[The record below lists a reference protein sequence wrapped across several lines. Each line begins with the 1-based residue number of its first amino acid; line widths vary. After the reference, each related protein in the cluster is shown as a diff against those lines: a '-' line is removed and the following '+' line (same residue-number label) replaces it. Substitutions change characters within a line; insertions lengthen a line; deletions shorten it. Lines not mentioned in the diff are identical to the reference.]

1 MAVLVA
7 VAMGVVV
14 VEGLV
19 GVVVVVVVVEGL
31 VGVLV
36 GAVVVEGLVT
46 VVVVA
51 LKETI
56 GVMAEIGQVIP
67 SWPIE

>member
-31 VGVLV
+31 VVVVV
-36 GAVVVEGLVT
+36 GA
-46 VVVVA
+46 VVA

-56 GVMAEIGQVIP
+56 RLMEGIDAIIP

>member
-19 GVVVVVVVVEGL
+19 GIVVVVVVVEGL
-31 VGVLV
+31 V
-36 GAVVVEGLVT
+36 T
-46 VVVVA
+46 VAVVA
-51 LKETI
+51 LKETTPYA
-56 GVMAEIGQVIP
+56 GDRRPDPLVAD
-67 SWPIE
+67 